1 MVRLMYALFIALI
14 TWCVRHIANLVYYNT
29 ENWDFTDTTEA
40 QVKVEVVGGLCDYML
55 GNSQVKYTIAGCDA
69 WNNLPVMETKSS
81 CFTVPAF
88 PLEFEIAC
96 TYSLSITFLRC
107 PSKFH
112 GLMV

>member
-1 MVRLMYALFIALI
+1 MVRLMYTLFIALI
-14 TWCVRHIANLVYYNT
+14 TAYCSLGVYFNA

-40 QVKVEVVGGLCDYML
+40 QVKVEVVGGLCDYRL

-88 PLEFEIAC
+88 PLEFEIAG
-96 TYSLSITFLRC
+96 TYYFSSLHLLSFI
-107 PSKFH
+107 
-112 GLMV
+112 V